1 MVAAE
6 SPTEEELAAQAKQM
20 KEALGQAVLKDA
32 QAAAAAGKWREA
44 ANKYFEANQHIP
56 NNPVILQGLQ
66 EAYSMLDQGSLLD
79 AYEQQ
84 MSMERES
91 ARAMFDARIN
101 AGNDRLLRE
110 DFDNARREVQNAISR
125 LEQDARRLFSEV
137 ELNQRLQDAKS
148 LLAQIELKH
157 EEWQQQRLMREA
169 TERSH
174 NQAARQSEES
184 RKRDQLILDNLKR
197 VRQLQLEQKFEQ
209 AIEIVNEILFIDEHN
224 IAALALKDS
233 LKATQLYQNMAKYE
247 RDATFGFSEQS
258 VENYGAMIPPHKN
271 ITGPGDR
278 STSGLITYPY
288 DWLDLT
294 NRRRG
299 TENGFSDT
307 VEDRKIRA
315 AMEEPTGQPFIVGD
329 PETGVGEEL
338 HEVLDVIESRANTV
352 FFVDWPTLENAGVD
366 RTLPIT
372 LQLGNVPL
380 YVVLD
385 RVLEQASLDGEEL
398 AYDIQDGILEISTR
412 DALQERTVLEVY
424 NITDL

>member
-1 MVAAE
+1 MNSHNNRPIELKKSVFCIVAFSLTALLFSSTASFAQE
-6 SPTEEELAAQAKQM
+6 GSTEPPPPEPILEETDDIVIPDDEDEIEEQSEEQEAPDVIEEVELVVDEDPTDKELAAQAKQM

-44 ANKYFEANQHIP
+44 ANKYFEANQYIP

-79 AYEQQ
+79 AYEQR

-125 LEQDARRLFSEV
+125 LEQDDRRLFSEV
-137 ELNQRLQDAKS
+137 ELNQRLQSAKS
-148 LLAQIELKH
+148 LLAQIELQH

-174 NQAARQSEES
+174 DQAARQSEES

-224 IAALALKDS
+224 IFCFYS
-233 LKATQLYQNMAKYE
+233 L
-247 RDATFGFSEQS
+247 FC
-258 VENYGAMIPPHKN
+258 
-271 ITGPGDR
+271 
-278 STSGLITYPY
+278 
-288 DWLDLT
+288 
-294 NRRRG
+294 
-299 TENGFSDT
+299 
-307 VEDRKIRA
+307 
-315 AMEEPTGQPFIVGD
+315 
-329 PETGVGEEL
+329 
-338 HEVLDVIESRANTV
+338 
-352 FFVDWPTLENAGVD
+352 
-366 RTLPIT
+366 
-372 LQLGNVPL
+372 
-380 YVVLD
+380 
-385 RVLEQASLDGEEL
+385 
-398 AYDIQDGILEISTR
+398 YDIFYQKRLWPCIDTL
-412 DALQERTVLEVY
+412 
-424 NITDL
+424 